1 MSPFTNIPFTALLLL
16 LLSALPGRA
25 VSQIN
30 TYQEANRHFE
40 QQNFEE
46 ALPLFEELLL
56 NNPRSLIFFERYI
69 DSLTGLRR
77 YEEAMEAA
85 EYYAGRDSFAL
96 QASVKLSEL
105 HHLSGQRELAV
116 NRWLE
121 DARAN
126 LLNMQA
132 IYYIGNAATER
143 SEYETAIQIYEMAN
157 EALGDETLFLGEI
170 ANNYMLSGD
179 FESSVEVYFRLITD
193 SPDQMPFVQQRFLR
207 MRDPNLYEIASFEL
221 EEVLADLDYTHAAY
235 SQMYQL
241 LIWLLIETE
250 EFTRAYHVA
259 RQFENSTP
267 YDIYSLFTLGHQLRS
282 AHQFEIAVQSYEY
295 YLESAESSLQPRALE
310 ELGHTHREWALY
322 AMQNQVL
329 DDGSLQEINRAA
341 YRYYEKLITDYPGYQ
356 RSSLVL
362 TSLIDL
368 SLDGFRDV
376 EQAGIWFEKLR
387 DSDQEE
393 HLAFINY
400 TEGRIALF
408 NRQFSLARQLLTR
421 ADRTADDPNLSEKAR
436 YYISLSD
443 LFAGDYEFAEI
454 QLRSLEQRSTSY
466 YANEAIKMRM
476 WISSGL
482 RADSTGG
489 YLGGISRG
497 LFALHTGEFEEA
509 FTELEPVISDPRGP
523 LGDDMIVELKK
534 IAPPHYYPAI
544 FSGIDQLIE
553 NQTESPL
560 RERLIWDAISLAI
573 YFREAASEPA
583 GSSAGSAAGELN
595 ETAGRSSGLELN
607 ETAPGPEQA
616 AQIIEDYSEMLLME
630 FPDGF
635 YAPYI
640 REMLRNQP
648 EIAI

>member
-1 MSPFTNIPFTALLLL
+1 MSPLTNIPVAALLLL
-16 LLSALPGRA
+16 LLAALPREA
-25 VSQIN
+25 VGQIN
-30 TYQEANRHFE
+30 TYQEANRYFE

-46 ALPLFEELLL
+46 ALPLFEELLQ

-69 DSLTGLRR
+69 DSLAGLRR
-77 YEEAMEAA
+77 YEEAIEVA

-126 LLNMQA
+126 VLNMQA

-143 SEYETAIQIYEMAN
+143 GEYETAIRIYEMAN

-170 ANNYMLSGD
+170 ANNYMLAGD
-179 FESSVEVYFRLITD
+179 FENSVEVYFRLITD

-207 MRDPNLYEIASFEL
+207 MRDRNLYEIASFEL
-221 EEVLADLDYTHAAY
+221 EEVLAKLDYTHAAY

-250 EFTRAYHVA
+250 EYNRAYHVA

-282 AHQFEIAVQSYEY
+282 SHQFEIAVQSYEY
-295 YLESAESSLQPRALE
+295 YLESPTSSLQPRALE
-310 ELGHTHREWALY
+310 ELGHTYREWALY
-322 AMQNQVL
+322 AMQNQLL
-329 DDGSLQEINRAA
+329 DAGSLQELNRNA
-341 YRYYEKLITDYPGYQ
+341 YRMYEELITEYPDYERLSP
-356 RSSLVL
+356 VL
-362 TSLIDL
+362 ASMIDL
-368 SLDGFRDV
+368 SLDGFRDA
-376 EQAGIWFEKLR
+376 ELAGRWFKKLQ
-387 DSDQEE
+387 DSDPGEN
-393 HLAFINY
+393 LDFINY

-408 NRQFSLARQLLTR
+408 NRQFPLARQLLTR
-421 ADRTADDPNLSEKAR
+421 ADRAADDSNLSEKAR
-436 YYISLSD
+436 YYLALSD

-454 QLRSLEQRSTSY
+454 QLRSLEKRTTSY

-489 YLGGISRG
+489 YLEGISRG

-509 FTELEPVISDPRGP
+509 FLELEPVISESWSP

-534 IAPPHYYPAI
+534 MAPPPYYPAI
-544 FSGIDQLIE
+544 FSRIEKLIE
-553 NQTESPL
+553 EQTESPL

-573 YFREAASEPA
+573 YFREPA
-583 GSSAGSAAGELN
+583 GPSAESDTDEQN
-595 ETAGRSSGLELN
+595 ETEGRSPGPEFN
-607 ETAPGPEQA
+607 DTAPGPEQA
-616 AQIIEDYSEMLLME
+616 AEWIEVYSEMLLME

-635 YAPYI
+635 YAPYV

-648 EIAI
+648 EFAI